1 MNYLNVEIRIGGPVD
16 EHHLD
21 ILSGALFELGA
32 LGIETRDVA
41 APITL
46 VASFPVE
53 AEPELEDS
61 VRAILAD
68 LRLPQ
73 GELRLERLEETDWST
88 KWRQDFKPM
97 AFGRLYVV
105 PTWLEPPPE
114 AELVLRLDPGMAFGT
129 GTHET
134 TALCLERIVERAR
147 ARRVL
152 DVGTGSGILALGALR
167 AGAASAVGTDNDP
180 EALVVARENAEL
192 NGLEGELVL
201 SDRDPDRLG
210 GFELVVANILRDPL
224 IELAP
229 KIAAAVLPGG
239 YLLLSGLLVHQ
250 LDDVARAYLSLGCFT
265 ERRDSHRGEW
275 GLIELRRV
283 PA

>member
-1 MNYLNVEIRIGGPVD
+1 MRYVNVEIRIGGEID

-32 LGIETRDVA
+32 LGIETRDA
-41 APITL
+41 TEPLTL
-46 VASFPVE
+46 VASFPAE
-53 AEPELEDS
+53 AEPELEAE
-61 VRAILAD
+61 VRSILAE

-88 KWRQDFKPM
+88 KWRQDFKPI

-105 PTWLEPPPE
+105 PTWLEAPDE

-134 TALCLERIVERAR
+134 TALCLERIVERGR
-147 ARRVL
+147 VRRML
-152 DVGTGSGILALGALR
+152 DVGTGSGILALGALL
-167 AGAASAVGTDNDP
+167 AGAESAVGTDNDP

-192 NGLEGELVL
+192 NELEDKLVL
-201 SDRDPDRLG
+201 SSRDPDQLG
-210 GFELVVANILRDPL
+210 GFDLVVANILRDPL

-239 YLLLSGLLVHQ
+239 HLLLSGLLVHQ
-250 LDDVARAYLSLGCFT
+250 LDDVARAYLQLGGFAD
-265 ERRDSHRGEW
+265 RRDTHRGEW

-283 PA
+283 SA

>member
-1 MNYLNVEIRIGGPVD
+1 MRYLSVEIRIQGGAD

-32 LGIETRDVA
+32 LGIETREDSTS
-41 APITL
+41 ITL
-46 VASFPVE
+46 VSSFSADAE
-53 AEPELEDS
+53 AELGDS
-61 VRAILAD
+61 VRAILVD

-73 GELRLERLEETDWST
+73 GELKIESIEETDWST

-97 AFGRLYVV
+97 DFGRLYVV

-134 TALCLERIVERAR
+134 TSLCLARIVELAEGS
-147 ARRVL
+147 RVL

-167 AGAASAVGTDNDP
+167 AGAKLSVGTDNDP

-192 NGLEGELVL
+192 NELEHRLVL
-201 SDRDPDRLG
+201 SAEEPDRLG
-210 GFELVVANILRDPL
+210 GFDLVVANILRDPL

-229 KIAAAVLPGG
+229 KIGAAVLPGG
-239 YLLLSGLLVHQ
+239 RLLLSGLLVHQ
-250 LDDVARAYLSLGCFT
+250 LDDVARAYLSLGYF
-265 ERRDSHRGEW
+265 EGRRDTHRGEW
-275 GLIELRRV
+275 GLIELTRMRS
-283 PA
+283 